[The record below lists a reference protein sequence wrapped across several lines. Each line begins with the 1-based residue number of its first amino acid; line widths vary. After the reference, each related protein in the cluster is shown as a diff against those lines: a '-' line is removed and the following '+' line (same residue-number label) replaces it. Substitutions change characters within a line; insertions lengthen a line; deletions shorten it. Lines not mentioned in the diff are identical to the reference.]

1 VINVADMERAVRF
14 WTEALGYEPREK
26 DWNSEF
32 MMLVD
37 PLDLHLPVSLQH
49 SDDRPM
55 QPTRVHLDLYTRQQD
70 LHVERLV
77 ALGAERVE
85 DWPYP
90 PNADF
95 IVLRDPDGNEFC
107 VIDHEDLIAS
117 T

>member
-1 VINVADMERAVRF
+1 MHVSFLQQPGGVRMGGVCS
-14 WTEALGYEPREK
+14 WR
-26 DWNSEF
+26 
-32 MMLVD
+32 
-37 PLDLHLPVSLQH
+37 
-49 SDDRPM
+49 
-55 QPTRVHLDLYTRQQD
+55 
-70 LHVERLV
+70 VERLV

-90 PNADF
+90 PKADF